1 MKRVAVVEGD
11 DASPEAMRPAV
22 ALMQDLQLDIEWV
35 YPEVGDPAIQKYGHP
50 LPEASKQIIDDADC
64 TFFGST
70 STTSAAALFYLRW
83 GKQTFANVRPCRY
96 IPGCASPLR
105 APEGIDFVIVRENLE
120 DLYLRVEG
128 DLEELAPLNLLSR
141 TQQKHLHELAPGRF
155 AIKAITEEGSARVL
169 RFSFELAQ
177 RRAQEN
183 QTQPKLSS
191 VQKHNMLPQSDGLF
205 MEIAQEMAKEYPD
218 VAFET
223 LIVDDAACRLVAQP
237 QRFDVMVM
245 PNLYGDILSDAA
257 AGLVGS
263 LGLAASGC
271 YGNDY
276 AYFESAHGTAPDI
289 AGQGVINPTAT
300 LLSAVMMLRHLGYQ
314 DAAQRLD
321 QAITST
327 YAEGSVLTPD
337 QGGTSGTEDFMRAL
351 RRYL

>member
-1 MKRVAVVEGD
+1 MKRVAVIEGD
-11 DASPEAMRPAV
+11 DASPEAMRPTV
-22 ALMQDLQLDIEWV
+22 ALMQDLQLDIDWV
-35 YPEVGDPAIQKYGHP
+35 YPEVGDPAIEKFGHP

-70 STTSAAALFYLRW
+70 SSASAAALFYLRW

-128 DLEELAPLNLLSR
+128 DLEALEPLNLLSR
-141 TQQKHLHELAPGRF
+141 TQQKYLHELAPGRF

-169 RFSFELAQ
+169 RFGFELALD
-177 RRAQEN
+177 RAQAN
-183 QTQPKLSS
+183 KTQPKLSS

-205 MEIAQEMAKEYPD
+205 MEIAQEMSKDFPD

-271 YGNDY
+271 YGSDY

-314 DAAQRLD
+314 EAAQRLD
-321 QAITST
+321 TAITST
-327 YAEGSVLTPD
+327 YAAGAVLTPD
-337 QGGTSGTEDFMRAL
+337 QGGNSGTEDFMQAL
-351 RRYL
+351 RTHL